1 LAGWSEDFRS
11 PALASPVEEPD
22 GAGCNQLETFKVFA
36 TLYGFAD
43 SIRQITTCIGL
54 PIIFLES
61 YSSIGQSAASIVTYI
76 KEGEI
81 S

>member
-1 LAGWSEDFRS
+1 MMMNGDWGIGNRIMIHFQGSI
-11 PALASPVEEPD
+11 
-22 GAGCNQLETFKVFA
+22 QLETFKVFA